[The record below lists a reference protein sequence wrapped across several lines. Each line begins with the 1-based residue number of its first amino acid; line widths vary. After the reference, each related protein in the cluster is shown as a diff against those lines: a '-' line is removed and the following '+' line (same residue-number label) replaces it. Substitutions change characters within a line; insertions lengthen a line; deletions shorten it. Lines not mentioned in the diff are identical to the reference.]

1 MFTGKR
7 TSTRRRHRY
16 PTVEGRPVADVH
28 CHPVEE
34 AAALPEAEAG
44 QSPVVEVRI
53 RPDGQ

>member
-1 MFTGKR
+1 MGER
-7 TSTRRRHRY
+7 TSTQRMHRY
-16 PTVEGRPVADVH
+16 PTVEGRPVAAVH

>member
-1 MFTGKR
+1 MFVGER
-7 TSTRRRHRY
+7 TSMQRMHRY
-16 PTVEGRPVADVH
+16 PTVEGRPVAAGH
-28 CHPVEE
+28 CHPVEA